1 MTRLARPAN
10 APRGASIG
18 RVRVPGRLLVHLPL
32 GVLLAAQA
40 TVAPAETAEAR
51 EQARLCEKR
60 SLAPGVEACRAALA
74 LGIGPPRRA
83 AIREQLARQLAALE
97 DWDALAELYREG
109 VRLEPQSAIAW
120 QRLGLTLLFA
130 LAQPAEAVS
139 ALEEAVKLAPQ
150 DAEARLGLAQA
161 LVAQGRGSEAAAAF
175 EAALR
180 LDPAALEGRP
190 AAQAAFEAVR
200 RGAAWP

>member
-10 APRGASIG
+10 ASRGASIE
-18 RVRVPGRLLVHLPL
+18 RVRVPGRSLVVLPL
-32 GVLLAAQA
+32 VVLVAAQA
-40 TVAPAETAEAR
+40 PVGAAETAEAR
-51 EQARLCEKR
+51 EQARLCERR
-60 SLAPGVEACRAALA
+60 SLAPGVEACRRALA

-83 AIREQLARQLAALE
+83 AIREQLARQLVALE
-97 DWDALAELYREG
+97 DWDGLAELYREG
-109 VRLEPQSAIAW
+109 VRLEPQSAVAW

-139 ALEEAVKLAPQ
+139 SLEEAVKLAPQ

-161 LVAQGRGSEAAAAF
+161 LVAHGRTSEAVAAF
-175 EAALR
+175 DAALR
-180 LDPAALEGRP
+180 LDPKALEGRP
-190 AAQAAFEAVR
+190 AAQAALEAAR

>member
-1 MTRLARPAN
+1 MTRLERPAN
-10 APRGASIG
+10 GASGASIE
-18 RVRVPGRLLVHLPL
+18 RVRVPLRTLAVLALVALS
-32 GVLLAAQA
+32 AR
-40 TVAPAETAEAR
+40 APASAAETAEAR
-51 EQARLCEKR
+51 EQARLCER
-60 SLAPGVEACRAALA
+60 RVLAPGVEACRAALA
-74 LGIGPPRRA
+74 LGIGPQRRA
-83 AIREQLARQLAALE
+83 AIREQLARQLVALE

-109 VRLEPQSAIAW
+109 VRLEPLSGIAW

-139 ALEEAVKLAPQ
+139 ALDEAVKLAPQ

-161 LVAQGRGSEAAAAF
+161 LVAAGRTGEAAAAF

-190 AAQAAFEAVR
+190 AARAALEAAR

>member
-1 MTRLARPAN
+1 MARLARPAN
-10 APRGASIG
+10 SASGASIE
-18 RVRVPGRLLVHLPL
+18 RVRVPLRTLVVPALVALSAHAP
-32 GVLLAAQA
+32 AAA
-40 TVAPAETAEAR
+40 AETAEAR
-51 EQARLCEKR
+51 EQARLCER
-60 SLAPGVEACRAALA
+60 RALAPGVEACRAALA
-74 LGIGPPRRA
+74 LGIGPQRRA
-83 AIREQLARQLAALE
+83 AIREQLARHLVALE

-109 VRLEPQSAIAW
+109 VRLEPLSGVAW

-161 LVAQGRGSEAAAAF
+161 LVAAGRTSEAAAAF

-180 LDPAALEGRP
+180 LDPGTLEGRP
-190 AAQAAFEAVR
+190 AARAALEAVR

>member
-1 MTRLARPAN
+1 
-10 APRGASIG
+10 
-18 RVRVPGRLLVHLPL
+18 
-32 GVLLAAQA
+32 
-40 TVAPAETAEAR
+40 
-51 EQARLCEKR
+51 
-60 SLAPGVEACRAALA
+60 
-74 LGIGPPRRA
+74 
-83 AIREQLARQLAALE
+83 
-97 DWDALAELYREG
+97 
-109 VRLEPQSAIAW
+109 VRLEPLSGIAW

-139 ALEEAVKLAPQ
+139 ALDEAVKLAPQ

-161 LVAQGRGSEAAAAF
+161 LVAAGRTGEAAAAF

-190 AAQAAFEAVR
+190 AARAALEAAR